1 MKKSFFITLVVLSI
15 LLCYGFQK
23 RQEAMKPLEHEVT
36 VELVVVEV
44 FVTDEEGNFIDTLT
58 REDFEIYE
66 DGKRVDIQ
74 YFSVVTPERELLAEE
89 IPEDIKK
96 AKIPLAPQ
104 KMKLV
109 ILFDNVNTH
118 SFYLISLWPQIVEMF
133 KSLTGKVEETLVIE
147 LNRESGMRIIQPFTS
162 DQSLLADKISEFKVD
177 IWKEFEEHFLRSQ
190 KEILEKEARLPLEAR
205 FIGNPEY
212 IMWALEDEA
221 KYLRRLRLGDSFSGF
236 LAAVNYIR
244 RFEGAKSV
252 LIVSDGFHLEKR
264 GIGSV
269 RIFDPFEVFGGKK
282 IFEQREAFDEFI
294 KLINEER
301 LIFYA
306 VSPKGLRQHFSVNA
320 PGYMGGGIFKDEM
333 EQWSKEMYSLQEIA
347 DKTGGLYLT
356 GQKKYEDF
364 IKEMG
369 RDLTHFY
376 DISYSPS
383 KKRKKGYHK
392 IEIRVKKPGLEVRY
406 KKGYSDFTEAELE
419 KKNLA
424 SAFLSP
430 SFFRD
435 IDFSCKTDFI
445 ALNRGYPQF
454 WIRLSIPLDQFRKD
468 QYLTYPEEMALL
480 FGINEW
486 SENRV
491 HTGGRM
497 VGIKEGVEE
506 GIDSLYRAFITSIVK
521 IRPGDYET
529 RIILRESEDRIGGWE
544 DTIKIPDIK
553 EYSSLTLFNSIFGFL
568 KKEEKENKI
577 PFSFSI
583 GDGSLLLSQY
593 RLYPFV
599 ENVFKEGNKIA
610 LFLQAYNPKKIKDLA
625 FQYSLLGS
633 ENTRLNLPSEK
644 IESHFD
650 KDSKILNEVYLLDFK
665 YFPPGDYQLYIKSSD
680 GQVEQAAEIKVV
692 S

>member
-1 MKKSFFITLVVLSI
+1 
-15 LLCYGFQK
+15 
-23 RQEAMKPLEHEVT
+23 
-36 VELVVVEV
+36 
-44 FVTDEEGNFIDTLT
+44 
-58 REDFEIYE
+58 
-66 DGKRVDIQ
+66 
-74 YFSVVTPERELLAEE
+74 
-89 IPEDIKK
+89 
-96 AKIPLAPQ
+96 
-104 KMKLV
+104 
-109 ILFDNVNTH
+109 
-118 SFYLISLWPQIVEMF
+118 
-133 KSLTGKVEETLVIE
+133 
-147 LNRESGMRIIQPFTS
+147 
-162 DQSLLADKISEFKVD
+162 
-177 IWKEFEEHFLRSQ
+177 
-190 KEILEKEARLPLEAR
+190 
-205 FIGNPEY
+205 
-212 IMWALEDEA
+212 
-221 KYLRRLRLGDSFSGF
+221 
-236 LAAVNYIR
+236 
-244 RFEGAKSV
+244 
-252 LIVSDGFHLEKR
+252 
-264 GIGSV
+264 
-269 RIFDPFEVFGGKK
+269 
-282 IFEQREAFDEFI
+282 
-294 KLINEER
+294 
-301 LIFYA
+301 
-306 VSPKGLRQHFSVNA
+306 
-320 PGYMGGGIFKDEM
+320 MGGGIFKDEM
-333 EQWSKEMYSLQEIA
+333 KQWSKDIYSLQEIA

-392 IEIRVKKPGLEVRY
+392 IEIRVKKPGLKVRY

-430 SFFRD
+430 SLFRD
-435 IDFSCKTDFI
+435 IDFSCNIDFI
-445 ALNRGYPQF
+445 ALNRAYPQF
-454 WIRLSIPLDQFRKD
+454 WIRLNIPLDQFRKD
-468 QYLTYPEEMALL
+468 QYVNYPEEMALL

-506 GIDSLYRAFITSIVK
+506 GLDSLYRAFITSIVK

-544 DTIKIPDIK
+544 DTIRIPDIK
-553 EYSSLTLFNSIFGFL
+553 EYSSLILLNSIFGFL

-599 ENVFKEGNKIA
+599 ENVFKEGYKIA

-625 FQYSLLGS
+625 FQYSLVDS